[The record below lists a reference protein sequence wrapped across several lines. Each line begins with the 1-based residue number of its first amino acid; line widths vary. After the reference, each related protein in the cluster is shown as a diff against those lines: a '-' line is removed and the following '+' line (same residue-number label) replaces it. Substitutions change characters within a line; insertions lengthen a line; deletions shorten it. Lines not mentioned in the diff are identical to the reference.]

1 MVVCEALCV
10 HCTVRTQYR
19 SSVVGTKPNKPLIL
33 ISIHNVYFAIEQD
46 SFFAGKFLLSNDS
59 HTICQQLFFLLRIIF
74 FLFFGWIILNLKSLS
89 TESPID
95 YLSFNECIIITF
107 QRTVFIFDFICFSY
121 NFFCVPPSHDW
132 LYVRWRKKWR
142 GINAINI
149 CRNNGGDFTVH
160 VHVYSV
166 WALSLFQYS

>member
-1 MVVCEALCV
+1 MCKGDQITVVMVVCEALCV

-74 FLFFGWIILNLKSLS
+74 LLFFRLDNIEFK
-89 TESPID
+89 
-95 YLSFNECIIITF
+95 ITF
-107 QRTVFIFDFICFSY
+107 HRITD
-121 NFFCVPPSHDW
+121 
-132 LYVRWRKKWR
+132 
-142 GINAINI
+142 
-149 CRNNGGDFTVH
+149 
-160 VHVYSV
+160 
-166 WALSLFQYS
+166 